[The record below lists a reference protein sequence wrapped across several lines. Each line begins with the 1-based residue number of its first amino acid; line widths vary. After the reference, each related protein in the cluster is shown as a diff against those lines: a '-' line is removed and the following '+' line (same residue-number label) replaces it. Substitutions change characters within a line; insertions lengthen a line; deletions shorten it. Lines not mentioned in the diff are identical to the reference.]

1 MTNALHH
8 PHQVHHHVPWSVI
21 AALVVMFIMILG
33 LFLAPTISLPAQIS
47 APSID
52 KQGVYVEY
60 LRGEK
65 VMYTNP
71 LELNKALTAYYA
83 GEKPIYANPADRNT
97 ATWAYHLGEMSAAL
111 NFEDALWQY
120 RFGEWNAAL
129 NLEDA
134 MWEYRMGEKGLR

>member
-71 LELNKALTAYYA
+71 FELNKALNAYHA
-83 GEKPIYANPADRNT
+83 GEKSIYANPTDRNT
-97 ATWAYHLGEMSAAL
+97 ATWAYHLGEMNAAL

>member
-21 AALVVMFIMILG
+21 AVLVVMFIMILG
-33 LFLAPTISLPAQIS
+33 LFLAPSITIPSPIS

-52 KQGVYVEY
+52 RQSVYVEY

-65 VMYTNP
+65 IMYTNP
-71 LELNKALTAYYA
+71 LELNNALTAYHF

-97 ATWAYHLGEMSAAL
+97 ATWAYHLGEMNAAL
-111 NFEDALWQY
+111 SFEDALWRY
-120 RFGEWNAAL
+120 RLGEWSAAL
-129 NLEDA
+129 SLEDA